1 VEGLPGMD
9 EDARQ
14 AFVAL
19 VHAGLI
25 DEDRPLYLHQER
37 MLREALGGKNAVVV
51 TGTGSGKTEAFLLP
65 VLAAVIREA
74 KVDRGGWPAV
84 EAREQPPWSRDNS
97 PEWSDT
103 RPGLRGEE
111 RPAAI
116 RALILYPMNALVEDQ
131 LSRLR
136 TALDTDN
143 AHAAMDVFLG
153 GNRIRFGRY
162 NGSTP
167 VSGHPVKFNPETGRW
182 SSNNAAKERLQ
193 RSMREAF
200 SAHAAIS
207 RKLRSCQE
215 ELRDAE
221 QSGDPV
227 RLERAVME
235 FAQAREQASFIP
247 RMELGASELF
257 HRWEMQA
264 APPDIL
270 ITNVSMLSIMLMRH
284 ADPEAPGDRGD
295 DSLFETTR
303 AWLQQD
309 ESHLFQLVIDELHLY
324 RGAAGTEVAYL
335 VRLLLDRLGLHPE
348 HPQLRILASSASL
361 DIERNPEETYEFLGG
376 FFGMTPEVARVRF
389 HVERGER
396 LHEASGEAA
405 LGDDLAEVCHA
416 LGMRLI
422 DNSES
427 VLSDEPN
434 KVAELLVGKRDV
446 VSERLAAAFTKNGRS
461 QARSLSEVAKRWFP
475 VGSRGIASEPDQLA
489 ATRGLLVA
497 LGAENAVEGSF
508 PRLRFHWMAK
518 NIDGIWGTPSLRDDD
533 SRRLVGRLLP
543 DPRMTDENKRV
554 LEVLY
559 CECCGTQLL
568 CGNKIR
574 LSPEQFQAP
583 QNPHGIPGIP
593 AGGGISA
600 VYELT
605 ALPARLDG
613 LPEEALETRTD
624 AMPYDELGVL
634 WLVPSDWK
642 EADSEEYQWEQGTT
656 ERNASD
662 GPRRGIPVD
671 RVGAAWKHAMIHEQT
686 GVVQIFAAGEPEL
699 RDGVLR
705 CLVV

>member
-1 VEGLPGMD
+1 MKDPIGTFDRLQASIKRYITSAFGTDSPSFEEERQRLLDTHGVLFQEPYIEPIPAYRTGKKARELSSDGLPGLD
-9 EDARQ
+9 ESARS

-19 VHAGLI
+19 VHAGLTNQ
-25 DEDRPLYLHQER
+25 DRPLYLHQER

-193 RSMREAF
+193 RSMREAA

-227 RLERAVME
+227 RLERVVME

-348 HPQLRILASSASL
+348 HPTTQDPR
-361 DIERNPEETYEFLGG
+361 IERLLGH
-376 FFGMTPEVARVRF
+376 RVQP
-389 HVERGER
+389 RGDIR
-396 LHEASGEAA
+396 
-405 LGDDLAEVCHA
+405 
-416 LGMRLI
+416 I
-422 DNSES
+422 
-427 VLSDEPN
+427 
-434 KVAELLVGKRDV
+434 
-446 VSERLAAAFTKNGRS
+446 
-461 QARSLSEVAKRWFP
+461 
-475 VGSRGIASEPDQLA
+475 
-489 ATRGLLVA
+489 
-497 LGAENAVEGSF
+497 
-508 PRLRFHWMAK
+508 PRRIF
-518 NIDGIWGTPSLRDDD
+518 RDD
-533 SRRLVGRLLP
+533 SRGCESSFSRGAWGAPARGVGR
-543 DPRMTDENKRV
+543 
-554 LEVLY
+554 
-559 CECCGTQLL
+559 G
-568 CGNKIR
+568 
-574 LSPEQFQAP
+574 S
-583 QNPHGIPGIP
+583 
-593 AGGGISA
+593 AG
-600 VYELT
+600 
-605 ALPARLDG
+605 R
-613 LPEEALETRTD
+613 
-624 AMPYDELGVL
+624 
-634 WLVPSDWK
+634 
-642 EADSEEYQWEQGTT
+642 
-656 ERNASD
+656 
-662 GPRRGIPVD
+662 
-671 RVGAAWKHAMIHEQT
+671 
-686 GVVQIFAAGEPEL
+686 
-699 RDGVLR
+699 
-705 CLVV
+705 